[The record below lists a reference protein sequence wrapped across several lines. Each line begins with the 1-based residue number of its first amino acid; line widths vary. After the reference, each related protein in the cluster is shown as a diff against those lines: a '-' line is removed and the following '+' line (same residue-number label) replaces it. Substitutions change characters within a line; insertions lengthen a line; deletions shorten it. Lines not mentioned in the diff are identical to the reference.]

1 MLVTHLR
8 VRSEHCVGVLKGWI
22 QSLLGLH
29 ISINSKKEHQLA
41 CHWITIVTIL
51 HNLIIIVEG
60 SKSGAHFAKDHGQAE
75 EFEDCGARDE
85 PLGTNG
91 GETKRQKLV
100 AEAWAFKEM

>member
-1 MLVTHLR
+1 MSLDH
-8 VRSEHCVGVLKGWI
+8 HCDYP
-22 QSLLGLH
+22 
-29 ISINSKKEHQLA
+29 
-41 CHWITIVTIL
+41 